1 MSQYKGYYTARSSR
15 EHGKEAD
22 DRLGG
27 RGCKG
32 SQEQDYTEYDNGDGT
47 EYDLGDPGGTS
58 AMLGQ
63 QLWRSNVVDGKRSFD
78 EVDHHVDQ
86 VSGPA
91 RPSLQEWSSPNLNH
105 QVRQPKKLLKTS
117 NGAFSRYSELK

>member
-27 RGCKG
+27 RECKG

-91 RPSLQEWSSPNLNH
+91 RPSLQELLVFTQSQSSG
-105 QVRQPKKLLKTS
+105 T
-117 NGAFSRYSELK
+117 AT